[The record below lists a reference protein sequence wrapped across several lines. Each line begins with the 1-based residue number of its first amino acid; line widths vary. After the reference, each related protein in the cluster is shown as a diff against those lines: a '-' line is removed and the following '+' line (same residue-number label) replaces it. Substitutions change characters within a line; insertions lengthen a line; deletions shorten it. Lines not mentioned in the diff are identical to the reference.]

1 MKRLTEAQATE
12 YAAEGCT
19 HPVRVFSAQQA
30 AHYLS
35 CLEAGE
41 RSMGAEFKKVLRTK
55 AHLSLKWVD
64 EVIHDSNVLDAVE
77 DVIGPDILLYNLTVW
92 IKNANDPSFVGW
104 HQDSTY
110 FPLDPAVQVTA
121 WIALTDS
128 VEENGSVNY
137 LPGSHTL
144 GQLRHAEA
152 PGDGSL
158 LSKGQHIVEPVDSS
172 VVKTI
177 PLQPGEM
184 SLHHT
189 RLVHYSDPNNSS
201 RRRIGLGVSY
211 IPTSVRCTGSV
222 RHTAMLMR
230 GVDRHNHFDHEP
242 RVRFDFDP
250 EVTVFRTD
258 AVARY
263 YAARDEQVEVRAR
276 EFAAA
281 R

>member
-1 MKRLTEAQATE
+1 
-12 YAAEGCT
+12 
-19 HPVRVFSAQQA
+19 
-30 AHYLS
+30 
-35 CLEAGE
+35 
-41 RSMGAEFKKVLRTK
+41 
-55 AHLSLKWVD
+55 
-64 EVIHDSNVLDAVE
+64 
-77 DVIGPDILLYNLTVW
+77 
-92 IKNANDPSFVGW
+92 
-104 HQDSTY
+104 
-110 FPLDPAVQVTA
+110 
-121 WIALTDS
+121 
-128 VEENGSVNY
+128 
-137 LPGSHTL
+137 
-144 GQLRHAEA
+144 
-152 PGDGSL
+152 
-158 LSKGQHIVEPVDSS
+158 

-250 EVTVFRTD
+250 EVTAFRTD

>member
-1 MKRLTEAQATE
+1 MKRLTEAQARE
-12 YAAEGCT
+12 YADEGCT
-19 HPVRVFSAQQA
+19 HPVRVFSPEKA

-35 CLEAGE
+35 LLEAGE
-41 RSMGAEFKKVLRTK
+41 RTMGEDFRKVLRTK

-64 EVIHDSNVLDAVE
+64 EVVNDRNVLDAVE

-104 HQDSTY
+104 HQDATY
-110 FPLDPAVQVTA
+110 FPLDPPVQVTA

-128 VEENGSVNY
+128 VSDNGSVNY
-137 LPGSHTL
+137 VPGSHRL
-144 GQLRHAEA
+144 GQLRHGES

-158 LSKGQHIVEPVDSS
+158 LSKGQHIVDPVDSS

-189 RLVHYSDPNNSS
+189 HLVHFSEPNHSS

-211 IPTSVRCTGSV
+211 IPTSVRCTGSI
-222 RHTAMLMR
+222 RHTAMRVR
-230 GVDRHNHFDHEP
+230 GVDRYGYFDPEP
-242 RVRFDFDP
+242 RVQHDLDP
-250 EVTVFRTD
+250 AMAAFRAD
-258 AVARY
+258 AVTRY
-263 YAARDEQVEVRAR
+263 YAARDEQVELRAR
-276 EFAAA
+276 EFAQA